1 MKRLNFAAKILCTVL
16 VLFMLAQTSA
26 MCVSNALEATKS
38 NDEAVLFLGDVNCD
52 NAINAY
58 DYVLVKRHYFKTFT
72 LVGEQYERADIN
84 CDQIVNTYDYIL
96 IARHYFNTYVI
107 KQPDL
112 AHKHALALV
121 PAKDKTCTED
131 GNTAYYVCNG
141 CDKIFADE
149 QGEIE
154 ISLES
159 TVIAK
164 GHNEVTVPGY
174 PASYESEGLTSGV
187 QCSVCQEWIEEQEV
201 IEKLEATE
209 HKLTFFDDKTA
220 GYPKYE
226 SYYEHLGV
234 DSLPT
239 LELEG
244 YNFLGW
250 FDDSGKQVKF
260 IPKNSTEDYLLY
272 ANWDAIEYTITYFDA
287 GEHTNTTSYTIEDEI
302 ILTDPEWTGLRFDRW
317 VEKDNKITAYYET
330 NGAYRAKIEKGTT
343 GNLEL
348 TAHWLYQENMAVPS
362 NDTTAKTI
370 FYDEETNRYYFVYD
384 LGIIDNIVLKKVE
397 SVDKEKGAFITWE
410 TSETVTISTELADS
424 VASSVSYSVSHT
436 NESSELTKAVTSHT
450 DQTETSVELNA
461 YDVLKIQGK
470 ISNTD
475 YSENSF
481 EFGKTD
487 SETSGS
493 ESSDS
498 VSSTFI
504 CSKGSSVTV
513 TTTTGVTE
521 NMPKGTYH
529 NCAVAKV
536 QVYAVV
542 TYDPEKNEYYLDTHN
557 VLVETRRKILY
568 EAPSDSKANIEYSSG
583 LPFNVPLFEKDEEGN
598 LKTDENGKYIPGDI
612 INYLNNVYYVNYNAN
627 GGNGNMLNTAH
638 KLGESG
644 KLAKNEYTRD
654 GYVFLGWGTSENGAP
669 TYTDEEEIL
678 NLCDGGEKITLYA
691 IWEIIPYTAIWND
704 VAHCT
709 ITVKRTASPNGNAS
723 IGNISGGA
731 TIYYGDK
738 LEISYTAENGYH
750 IVNHG
755 ITGKTVTGDVGND
768 MIYVT
773 VAKNTYNLAFN
784 ANGGEGKMGTIS
796 NIPFDQVTTLTTNR
810 FTRHGWTFVGW
821 NTKAD
826 GSGVPISD
834 GAPVSHLRMDHNQTT
849 TLYAQWKIKT
859 GFSINYQDFSV
870 KKSGSARTWTS
881 TINLNDY
888 VDLNSLKAA
897 GYTKI
902 TVVQKF
908 RAAKTSDDGGYVI
921 GNLFFDNGDGELW
934 DNSASDVSIAYTN
947 LHYFAPDSYNANLQW
962 TNTRNIGDHT
972 AFVFKITTYNPWFVL
987 FDDYK
992 CAYDVSNY
1000 ELIVSFS

>member
-1 MKRLNFAAKILCTVL
+1 MKRLNFFAKILCTVL

-112 AHKHALALV
+112 AHKHALTLV

-234 DSLPT
+234 DSLPN

-250 FDDSGKQVKF
+250 YDKSGQPVKF

-272 ANWDAIEYTITYFDA
+272 ANWEAIKYTITYFDA
-287 GEHTNTTSYTIEDEI
+287 GEYTNTTSYTIEDEI
-302 ILTDPEWTGLRFDRW
+302 ILTDPEWTGLRFDCW
-317 VEKDNKITAYYET
+317 VEKSNKITSYYET

-397 SVDKEKGAFITWE
+397 SVDKEKGSFITWE

-436 NESSELTKAVTSHT
+436 NESSELVKAVTSHT

-461 YDVLKIQGK
+461 YNVLKIQGK

-475 YSENSF
+475 YEENSS
-481 EFGKTD
+481 EFGKTKTD
-487 SETSGS
+487 TSGS
-493 ESSDS
+493 ESSES

-521 NMPKGTYH
+521 SMPKGTYH

-542 TYDPEKNEYYLDTHN
+542 TYDPEKNEYYLDTHS

-583 LPFNVPLFEKDEEGN
+583 LPFNVPLFEKDEEGK

-612 INYLNNVYYVNYNAN
+612 MNYLNNVYYVNYNVN
-627 GGNGNMLNTAH
+627 GGNGNMFNTAH

-654 GYVFLGWGTSENGAP
+654 GYVFLGWSTSANGAP
-669 TYTDEEEIL
+669 TYADEEEIL
-678 NLCDGGEKITLYA
+678 NLGKSGETVTLYA

-723 IGNISGGA
+723 IGNLSNGA
-731 TIYYGDK
+731 TIYYGDV
-738 LEISYTAENGYH
+738 LQISYTTETGYH

-755 ITGKTVTGDVGND
+755 ITSKTVTESIGTDS
-768 MIYVT
+768 IYAT
-773 VAKNTYNLAFN
+773 VSINTYTIVYD
-784 ANGGEGKMGTIS
+784 ANGGSGKMEPQSVKYNQNALLTANSFARSDYAFLGWSTSKDATSPTYSDKQTVCNLASSGSVKLYAVWVKTGTTIVLGNNKTDRHTIRIWNSWGHDDDWCGIDKIS
-796 NIPFDQVTTLTTNR
+796 TDLNKKELTKLGYNKIKVTMTFYYRVDDWGDQLIQIFSNNDKEVKRFEYEWSECDWESKTETYELSLDKVGDNCEFWIKWYLSKDGTNSDTWVVGGTTL
-810 FTRHGWTFVGW
+810 
-821 NTKAD
+821 
-826 GSGVPISD
+826 
-834 GAPVSHLRMDHNQTT
+834 
-849 TLYAQWKIKT
+849 
-859 GFSINYQDFSV
+859 SIT
-870 KKSGSARTWTS
+870 A
-881 TINLNDY
+881 
-888 VDLNSLKAA
+888 LK
-897 GYTKI
+897 
-902 TVVQKF
+902 
-908 RAAKTSDDGGYVI
+908 
-921 GNLFFDNGDGELW
+921 
-934 DNSASDVSIAYTN
+934 
-947 LHYFAPDSYNANLQW
+947 
-962 TNTRNIGDHT
+962 
-972 AFVFKITTYNPWFVL
+972 
-987 FDDYK
+987 
-992 CAYDVSNY
+992 
-1000 ELIVSFS
+1000 

>member
-1 MKRLNFAAKILCTVL
+1 MKKHGFSIKVLALML
-16 VLFMLAQTSA
+16 VLLTFIQASA
-26 MCVSNALEATKS
+26 CCIAAVAEGT
-38 NDEAVLFLGDVNCD
+38 DEPELFLGD
-52 NAINAY
+52 INVDGKINEY
-58 DYVLVKRHYFKTFT
+58 DYILAARYILGTYTFD
-72 LVGEQYERADIN
+72 ENEKARADIDGN
-84 CDQIVNTYDYIL
+84 GIINEYDYIL
-96 IARHYFNTYVI
+96 IARHHFGTYVI
-107 KQPDL
+107 TQPL
-112 AHKHALALV
+112 KEHTHSLVLV
-121 PAKDKTCTED
+121 PAKEKTCTED

-234 DSLPT
+234 ESLPT

-330 NGAYRAKIEKGTT
+330 NGAYRAKIKKGTT

-424 VASSVSYSVSHT
+424 VASSVSYSVSQS
-436 NESSELTKAVTSHT
+436 NEYQEISKTVDADTFHWEVAGEATFKK
-450 DQTETSVELNA
+450 
-461 YDVLKIQGK
+461 VLKIQGA
-470 ISNTD
+470 ISGTYYD
-475 YSENSF
+475 ENSF
-481 EFGKTD
+481 EKGTTKTD
-487 SETSGS
+487 TSGS
-493 ESSDS
+493 ESSES

-521 NMPKGTYH
+521 SMPKGTYH

-536 QVYAVV
+536 QVYAIV
-542 TYDPEKNEYYLDTHN
+542 TYDPEKNEYYLDTHS

-612 INYLNNVYYVNYNAN
+612 MNYLNNVYYVNYNAN
-627 GGNGNMLNTAH
+627 GGNGNMFNTAH

-678 NLCDGGEKITLYA
+678 NLGKSGETVTLYA
-691 IWEIIPYTAIWND
+691 IWEIIPTVTWDD
-704 VAHCT
+704 VPHCT
-709 ITVKRTASPNGNAS
+709 ITVKRTASLDENAS
-723 IGNISGGA
+723 IGNIPSGT
-731 TIYYGDK
+731 TIYYGDV
-738 LEISYTAENGYH
+738 LQISYTAENGYH

-755 ITGKTVTGDVGND
+755 ITSKTVIGDVGND

-784 ANGGEGKMGTIS
+784 ANGGEGEMKPIS
-796 NIPFDQVTTLTTNR
+796 NIPFDQVTTLTTNS
-810 FTRHGWTFVGW
+810 FTRHGWAFVGW

-826 GSGVPISD
+826 GSGLALSD
-834 GAPVSHLRMDHNQTT
+834 GVPVSHLRMDHNQTT
-849 TLYAQWKIKT
+849 TLYAVWTPTT
-859 GFSINYQDFSV
+859 GSWDNGLSDSNNIAVRNDGYECFFQ
-870 KKSGSARTWTS
+870 T
-881 TINLNDY
+881 NLNREE
-888 VDLNSLKAA
+888 LKAA
-897 GYTKI
+897 GYT
-902 TVVQKF
+902 TVSVAGTIRGQ
-908 RAAKTSDDGGYVI
+908 RIYD
-921 GNLFFDNGDGELW
+921 W
-934 DNSASDVSIAYTN
+934 WASDWYLEIYDRTGAKILTDEIGKFDTS
-947 LHYFAPDSYNANLQW
+947 W
-962 TNTRNIGDHT
+962 ETRNIQYTIPIDCIRDDGTIKVRFDHLGGDNERGQYRLGLIQITST
-972 AFVFKITTYNPWFVL
+972 AK
-987 FDDYK
+987 
-992 CAYDVSNY
+992 
-1000 ELIVSFS
+1000 